1 MTELKIKVT
10 KEEKRNEDFIKTVII
25 PGRKDLVDM
34 NLEICN
40 LENDNPQKK
49 KLIELSARSLYTFG
63 QMEFI
68 YFKK

>member
-25 PGRKDLVDM
+25 TGRKDLVDM